1 MTKNTLNI
9 IRNHQG
15 RLQPPPPPQQPP
27 RQQQQQHQH
36 HHQQHDEFHQVSHFI
51 FFDDFHKKELPLTY
65 ASLT

>member
-1 MTKNTLNI
+1 LTKNTLDI

-27 RQQQQQHQH
+27 HQQQQQHQ

-51 FFDDFHKKELPLTY
+51 SF
-65 ASLT
+65 S